1 MNAEMALLRQSVEK
15 KSPSSSSYA
24 TPPPRVAAPSPTEK
38 PTKRAKEV
46 APPPDNPA
54 PPPSEGARMNRLR
67 RLCERKPSGKL
78 LVPESIHLK
87 WKNGGKD
94 REALIDE
101 LERAGWSK
109 DPSPFNMNQISFQ
122 MFKQTND
129 NKIGRSLGFTSCVVS
144 MFTPGLV
151 HQPGDKNSFQDQQAQ
166 QVEETRMVYQG
177 IHVPNLELECV
188 PKLY

>member
-1 MNAEMALLRQSVEK
+1 MNEEMALLRQSLEK

-24 TPPPRVAAPSPTEK
+24 TPPPRVAAPSPKDK
-38 PTKRAKEV
+38 PVKPVKPAKEV
-46 APPPDNPA
+46 VPPPDNPA

-109 DPSPFNMNQISFQ
+109 DPNPFNMNHVSFQ
-122 MFKQTND
+122 K
-129 NKIGRSLGFTSCVVS
+129 V
-144 MFTPGLV
+144 
-151 HQPGDKNSFQDQQAQ
+151 QQ
-166 QVEETRMVYQG
+166 
-177 IHVPNLELECV
+177 
-188 PKLY
+188 